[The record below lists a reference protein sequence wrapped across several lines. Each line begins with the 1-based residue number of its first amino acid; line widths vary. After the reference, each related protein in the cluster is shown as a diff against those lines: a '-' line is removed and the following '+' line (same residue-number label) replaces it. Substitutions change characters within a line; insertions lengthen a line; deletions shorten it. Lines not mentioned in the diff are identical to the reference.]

1 MKRFHACC
9 PSYAISR
16 VVKRIFRSL
25 ALGSG
30 GLFGLFGLFFK
41 IHGSRFLPTA

>member
-1 MKRFHACC
+1 MKRLYAYCRSHAT
-9 PSYAISR
+9 SR

-41 IHGSRFLPTA
+41 ILGSRFLPPA